1 MTDLRNTIAHILE
14 HRQYLANANEAT
26 TQQYVVLPILRALG
40 WDDANLASI
49 EILPEYVVEN
59 GRVDYALRPRNAQN
73 PVVFIEC
80 KRWDTP
86 LSGTHETQ
94 IISYAFNSGVPIAVL
109 TNGRMWEFYLPWV
122 EGTTVSERIF
132 CTIDIEEQDVP
143 VSDLEKYLSNANV
156 VSGRARGYAQNTW
169 QTQRRQEEIEEIRTL
184 VPEEQRVYYETEL
197 QEGGR
202 EFYKSVAKTRN
213 LIQEENWE
221 LDMHFTQNYCVFRF
235 QGRHVFNLRSHIRRF
250 SVNITE
256 IEAEQLRNQH
266 GCEIVH
272 WGRMTGRPYY
282 AIPEN
287 LSELFPVLEFA
298 YNKHRAG

>member
-14 HRQYLANANEAT
+14 HKQHLVGVNET
-26 TQQYVVLPILRALG
+26 TVQQYVVLPILRALG
-40 WDDANLASI
+40 WDDTNLASM
-49 EILPEYVVEN
+49 EILPEYNSEN
-59 GRVDYALRPRNAQN
+59 GRVDYALRVRNAQN

-80 KRWDTP
+80 KRWSTP
-86 LSGTHETQ
+86 LNGTHETQ

-122 EGTTVSERIF
+122 EGTSVSERIF
-132 CTIDIEEQDVP
+132 CIIDIEAQDVP
-143 VSDLEKYLSNANV
+143 ISDLKKYLSKSNV
-156 VSGRARGYAQNTW
+156 ASGQTREDAQNTW
-169 QTQRRQEEIEEIRTL
+169 QTQRRQEEIETIRTL
-184 VPEEQRVYYETEL
+184 VPEEQRVYYETEFT
-197 QEGGR
+197 ESGH
-202 EFYKSVAKTRN
+202 EFYKSVAKTLN
-213 LIQEENWE
+213 LIQEEGWE
-221 LDMHFTQNYCVFRF
+221 LDMQFTQNYCVFRF

-256 IEAEQLRNQH
+256 TEAEQLRNRH

-272 WGRMTGRPYY
+272 WGRTTGRPYY

-298 YNKHRAG
+298 YNKHRAE

>member
-1 MTDLRNTIAHILE
+1 MIDLRNTIAHILE
-14 HRQYLANANEAT
+14 HKQRLAEVNEAT

-40 WDDANLASI
+40 WDDANLASM
-49 EILPEYVVEN
+49 EILPEYTIGN
-59 GRVDYALRPRNAQN
+59 RRVDYALRVRNAQN

-122 EGTTVSERIF
+122 EGTSVSERIF

-143 VSDLEKYLSNANV
+143 VSDLEKYLSKSNV
-156 VSGRARGYAQNTW
+156 ASGQAREYAQNTW
-169 QTQRRQEEIEEIRTL
+169 QTQRRQEEIEAIRTL

-197 QEGGR
+197 AENGH

-213 LIQEENWE
+213 LIQEEGWE
-221 LDMHFTQNYCVFRF
+221 LDLQFTQNYCVFRF

-250 SVNITE
+250 SLNITE
-256 IEAEQLRNQH
+256 IEAEQLRNRH

-272 WGRMTGRPYY
+272 WGRTTGRPYY

-298 YNKHRAG
+298 YNRHRRS